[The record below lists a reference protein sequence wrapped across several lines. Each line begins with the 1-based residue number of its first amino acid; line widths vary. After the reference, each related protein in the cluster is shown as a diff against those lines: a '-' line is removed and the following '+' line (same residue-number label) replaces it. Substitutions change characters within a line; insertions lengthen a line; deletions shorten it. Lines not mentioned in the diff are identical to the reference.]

1 MLYISVG
8 ENKLLGGFTMGL
20 KNLFRKK
27 GAFAEDEKMDVVPVK
42 EKQET
47 TEEVKEETHAGE
59 IKQEE
64 IKPETEN
71 IPNETQKNGM
81 ITEERR
87 KEIGPIILKQ
97 HIEEKDLEPLSIQET
112 IFLLCSVDHFNEQ
125 TEIENYEEKCEVLDR
140 VLAKKLA
147 EAETLY
153 MTFDKLTGYPF
164 ITQGCVEIYSD
175 MSYASDA
182 ISHYSKQYRALEI
195 HKITKGMSSFPNGMS
210 LFEYLHYLGMEH
222 ILVDNGRFKTVVERQ
237 DIYPMEKR
245 PEKFDISK
253 PVMNPQLRF
262 AIIDFFEEARW
273 PVSYE
278 KREENMKAREDKMLG
293 LLKEGKFLIPM
304 CFPDEK
310 VETEQNQIAFKPGKN
325 MILAKVETKDH
336 VSYTPIFT
344 DWVEFTK
351 IYKADRWNGLVVSFD
366 DAVTISKDMGL
377 VVNPMGENLI
387 MNQQSFEAMKAY
399 EAKKE

>member
-1 MLYISVG
+1 MLYISIR

-20 KNLFRKK
+20 KDLFRKK
-27 GAFAEDEKMDVVPVK
+27 DTSAGDEGKNTDPKENEVSL
-42 EKQET
+42 EKQEAAKEVMQ
-47 TEEVKEETHAGE
+47 EETAGGVEEQQTKQVKES
-59 IKQEE
+59 
-64 IKPETEN
+64 
-71 IPNETQKNGM
+71 QKSGM

-97 HIEEKDLEPLSIQET
+97 HIEEEDLEALNIQET

-125 TEIENYEEKCEVLDR
+125 SGIENYEEKCELLDR

-147 EAETLY
+147 DAETLY
-153 MTFDKLTGYPF
+153 MTFDKLTNYPF

-175 MSYASDA
+175 MAYARDA
-182 ISHYSKQYRALEI
+182 VDHYAEQYRVIET
-195 HKITKGMSSFPNGMS
+195 HKITKGMSSFPNQMS

-237 DIYPMEKR
+237 DICPMEKR
-245 PEKFDISK
+245 PEEFDITK

-278 KREENMKAREDKMLG
+278 KREENMKKKEDKMLAQ
-293 LLKEGKFLIPM
+293 LKKSKFLVPM
-304 CFPDEK
+304 CYPDEK
-310 VETEQNQIAFKPGKN
+310 VEKEQNQVEFKPGKN
-325 MILAKVETKDH
+325 MILAKVETKEH
-336 VSYTPIFT
+336 VSYTPLFT
-344 DWVEFTK
+344 DWVEFAK
-351 IYKADRWNGLVVSFD
+351 IYKPDRWNGLVLSFEE
-366 DAVTISKDMGL
+366 AIQLNKDMGI

-387 MNQQSFEAMKAY
+387 MNQQSFEAMKAQ
-399 EAKKE
+399 EAKEE